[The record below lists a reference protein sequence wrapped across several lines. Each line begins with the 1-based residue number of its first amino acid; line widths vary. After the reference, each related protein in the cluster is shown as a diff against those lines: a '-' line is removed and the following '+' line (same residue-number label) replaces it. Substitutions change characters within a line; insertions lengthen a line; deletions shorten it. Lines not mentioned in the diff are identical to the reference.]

1 MWFFKDREEMMSYVL
16 EGLSGMG
23 GEMLTKTVGRL
34 FNSAD
39 DKDFLIRLETSL
51 QYALD
56 RAGHIFMEHLGR
68 KRAAEVEDK
77 IDIDSNTLNFSVVFC
92 PARETLKE
100 NAISLQNSY
109 ICRMCRG
116 YIQAKAERLGFRG
129 PVKLAEEQDACKF
142 YFEGEK
148 WM

>member
-92 PARETLKE
+92 PARETLFVE
-100 NAISLQNSY
+100 CAGAIF
-109 ICRMCRG
+109 
-116 YIQAKAERLGFRG
+116 RLRLKDLDLE
-129 PVKLAEEQDACKF
+129 VLLN
-142 YFEGEK
+142 
-148 WM
+148 

>member
-1 MWFFKDREEMMSYVL
+1 MWFFEDREEMMSYVL
-16 EGLSGMG
+16 YGLSGMG

-34 FNSAD
+34 FSSAD

-68 KRAAEVEDK
+68 KKAAEVEDE
-77 IDIDSNTLNFSVVFC
+77 ININSNTFSVVFC
-92 PARETLKE
+92 PARETLRE
-100 NAISLQNSY
+100 NAVSLQNSY
-109 ICRMCRG
+109 ICSMCRA

-142 YFEGEK
+142 YFEGEQ